1 MLTSFARLSL
11 QEKEERER
19 QAALREEKR
28 AALLKRKQEEERKA
42 KVEGLE
48 KKRKEREEAASK
60 ATKGSV
66 VRGVKPKVR
75 PSHLVTLKSRELT
88 ANLSVPPQT
97 DEEPAKKRKIEPDAR
112 SAQPSLAASQGRAG
126 GMGPPPSA
134 LNKSTGASSALNK
147 SAGASSALSKST
159 GATAMIGHSFMSSKI
174 NLAGG
179 ATAQPP
185 RPPAPSASKP
195 LGSTSGN
202 LPPPRAAV
210 EQQQRAPA
218 PAPEPEVYQE
228 LPDIDSEYSD
238 SDDEVAQEQ
247 KQAALPGWAK
257 SPNLVRALQRQQEI
271 NPDDIFGPIPKLSIG
286 GSLYF
291 PFPACTFC
299 PPRTR

>member
-1 MLTSFARLSL
+1 
-11 QEKEERER
+11 
-19 QAALREEKR
+19 
-28 AALLKRKQEEERKA
+28 
-42 KVEGLE
+42 
-48 KKRKEREEAASK
+48 
-60 ATKGSV
+60 
-66 VRGVKPKVR
+66 
-75 PSHLVTLKSRELT
+75 
-88 ANLSVPPQT
+88 
-97 DEEPAKKRKIEPDAR
+97 
-112 SAQPSLAASQGRAG
+112 
-126 GMGPPPSA
+126 MGPPPSA

-179 ATAQPP
+179 GATAQQA
-185 RPPAPSASKP
+185 RPPASSASKP
-195 LGSTSGN
+195 LGPSSGN
-202 LPPPRAAV
+202 PAPPRVAV

-286 GSLYF
+286 GSFTFFF
-291 PFPACTFC
+291 PPVLVG
-299 PPRTR
+299 PRTR